1 MQKPPDMRKMGM
13 LTILRRVDTAK
24 NGRVDTLKKGCVH
37 TTKDGCDDTA
47 NNRRV
52 KEATSLRLEKSK

>member
-1 MQKPPDMRKMGM
+1 M
-13 LTILRRVDTAK
+13 LTLLKRVVLTLLKKGRVDTAK
-24 NGRVDTLKKGCVH
+24 KGRVDTMKKGRVH
-37 TTKDGCDDTA
+37 MTKDGCDDTA